1 MSPGAGL
8 PFLRHLR
15 NMWSLDPQICR
26 EFSPTFTRKNCGL
39 RFTNPLKTS
48 ACLVSPLESYSMPL
62 NPHIEPPLNTKIM
75 RNKNRKTP
83 RCGSAWSA
91 NQRRPN
97 RWRSDTSVLLVLSFG
112 FLEVEIMNG
121 QSPHGSTNL
130 RNDPLWC
137 HVAASKISH
146 HHCHVCCKRVW
157 VVYCRFLKINP
168 IVGVFSINHS
178 LPKTA
183 YRRLLSLG
191 GPSVERQ
198 SGSRLFDP
206 MLPVRWRFQRCGH
219 WKNVPFNSS
228 AT

>member
-112 FLEVEIMNG
+112 FWGWKLWMVSRLMGPRICAVTLYGVMLRPLK
-121 QSPHGSTNL
+121 SPTTIAMS
-130 RNDPLWC
+130 
-137 HVAASKISH
+137 V
-146 HHCHVCCKRVW
+146 CKRVW
-157 VVYCRFLKINP
+157 VVYCRFWKP
-168 IVGVFSINHS
+168 IQ
-178 LPKTA
+178 L
-183 YRRLLSLG
+183 
-191 GPSVERQ
+191 
-198 SGSRLFDP
+198 
-206 MLPVRWRFQRCGH
+206 
-219 WKNVPFNSS
+219 
-228 AT
+228 

>member
-1 MSPGAGL
+1 MGFSQPATYHTSHVPWSRL
-8 PFLRHLR
+8 AILETPSEHVKLRSSNLQGVPYIYSKKL
-15 NMWSLDPQICR
+15 W
-26 EFSPTFTRKNCGL
+26 FTVYQ
-39 RFTNPLKTS
+39 S
-48 ACLVSPLESYSMPL
+48 IESLVSPLESYSMPL

-112 FLEVEIMNG
+112 FWGVEILDG

-130 RNDPLWC
+130 RGDPLWC

-157 VVYCRFLKINP
+157 VVYCRCLKINP

-183 YRRLLSLG
+183 YRRLLWG
-191 GPSVERQ
+191 GQV
-198 SGSRLFDP
+198 
-206 MLPVRWRFQRCGH
+206 
-219 WKNVPFNSS
+219 
-228 AT
+228 